1 MCSNICRWHL
11 HLTEHLNSK
20 HVIFSMRWQVF
31 WRETCLNLA
40 LQSEHVNSK
49 EPRLVTFI
57 YNKSGSVALFLTG
70 LSAHYLHTIYILSTN
85 YLRSI
90 YTLSTQYQLITSCT
104 LSTHYLHTMYRH
116 STHYLHTIYTLST
129 DLAHEPAL
137 VDHICP
143 KEQRVGL
150 CVTGLDLLQRAQT
163 RHLKKYIFKNNFM

>member
-1 MCSNICRWHL
+1 MTSFLKREL
-11 HLTEHLNSK
+11 SK
-20 HVIFSMRWQVF
+20 FSSAKRT
-31 WRETCLNLA
+31 REFKRA
-40 LQSEHVNSK
+40 EVGY
-49 EPRLVTFI
+49 I

-143 KEQRVGL
+143 EEQRVGL
-150 CVTGLDLLQRAQT
+150 CVTRLDLLQRAQT
-163 RHLKKYIFKNNFM
+163 GHLDIYF